1 MADVHQMNRHQRRRL
16 RTQAAP
22 AQTYGTETVSLRQ
35 PHLVDAKI
43 PFRPHQHQSILSG
56 IQLVQQERLYTV
68 HGLVFGRLGHTGHI
82 GFVITM
88 RDELL
93 SGEGAGHKTLEI
105 LHLVQ

>member
-43 PFRPHQHQSILSG
+43 PYLTQQKQFILCA
-56 IQLVQQERLYTV
+56 IQFFQQERLSTFHV
-68 HGLVFGRLGHTGHI
+68 LVFGRLGHTGHI